1 MTRPAFRWPTLWAA
15 TGALSIPLALAFV
28 AAKPVAPKAKA
39 APVDRNT
46 CYGCHEEVKALK
58 EGSKHAKL
66 ACETCHDD
74 LAKHVD
80 ANGEVKPVT
89 RLDPALCGS
98 CHKAQYQSFFT
109 VSHEGGGRKEKG
121 IPTGRSPMQ
130 DKLLA
135 GHGFTF

>member
-74 LAKHVD
+74 LAKHVTD
-80 ANGEVKPVT
+80 VRTPHYNGWDRRWHCRILT
-89 RLDPALCGS
+89 NCSG
-98 CHKAQYQSFFT
+98 
-109 VSHEGGGRKEKG
+109 
-121 IPTGRSPMQ
+121 
-130 DKLLA
+130 
-135 GHGFTF
+135 